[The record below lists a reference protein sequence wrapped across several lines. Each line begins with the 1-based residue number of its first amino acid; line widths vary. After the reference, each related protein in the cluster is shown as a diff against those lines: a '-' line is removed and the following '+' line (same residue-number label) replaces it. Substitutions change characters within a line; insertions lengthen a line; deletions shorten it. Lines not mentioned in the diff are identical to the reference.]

1 MMRPRVIIHMTTSVD
16 GRVKI
21 RRWSQV
27 DTDGV
32 VEKAYELAH
41 EKLAGDAWMCGRVTM
56 AGYAQGEPPAPYAGP
71 AIPREDFVAERDAQN
86 TGKGYAIGL
95 DAHARMHW
103 DTRNDITGDHV
114 VMILTEAAS
123 DAHLDALRRAG
134 ASYLFGGEDSLDLAL
149 VLEKLAATFGIR
161 RLLVEGGGRINGSF
175 LYAGL
180 VDELSLLLAPAVDGL
195 MGAPALF
202 DHEGAADDATAK
214 SLKLTLKSHEAMDGG
229 VLWMMYDVAADTR
242 TH

>member
-1 MMRPRVIIHMTTSVD
+1 
-16 GRVKI
+16 
-21 RRWSQV
+21 
-27 DTDGV
+27 
-32 VEKAYELAH
+32 
-41 EKLAGDAWMCGRVTM
+41 
-56 AGYAQGEPPAPYAGP
+56 
-71 AIPREDFVAERDAQN
+71 
-86 TGKGYAIGL
+86 
-95 DAHARMHW
+95 MHW
-103 DTRNDITGDHV
+103 GERHDITGDHV
-114 VMILTEAAS
+114 VMILTEAAP

-134 ASYLFGGEDSLDLAL
+134 VSYLFGGAEHIDLAL
-149 VLEKLAATFGIR
+149 VLEKLASTFGIR

-229 VLWMMYDVAADTR
+229 VLWMMYDVASNPGAN
-242 TH
+242 

>member
-1 MMRPRVIIHMTTSVD
+1 MTTSVD

-32 VEKAYELAH
+32 VEKAYEVVHDSARAQAGRGTAI
-41 EKLAGDAWMCGRVTM
+41 AGDAWMCGRVTM
-56 AGYAQGEPPAPYAGP
+56 AGYAQGEPPPAYYGP
-71 AIPREDFVAERDAQN
+71 AIPREDFIATRDA
-86 TGKGYAIGL
+86 KGYAIGL

-103 DTRNDITGDHV
+103 GTRNDITGDHV
-114 VMILTEAAS
+114 VMILSEAAP

-134 ASYLFGGEDSLDLAL
+134 VSYLFGGKDGIDLAL
-149 VLEKLAATFGIR
+149 VLDKLGATFGIR

-214 SLKLTLKSHEAMDGG
+214 SLKLTLKSHAAMDGG
-229 VLWMMYDVAADTR
+229 VLWMMYDVAAETGKR
-242 TH
+242 

>member
-1 MMRPRVIIHMTTSVD
+1 MPQRPRVIVHMTSSVD

-27 DTDGV
+27 DTDTV
-32 VEKAYELAH
+32 VEKAYEIVH
-41 EKLAGDAWMCGRVTM
+41 DKLAGDAWMCGRVTM
-56 AGYAQGEPPAPYAGP
+56 AGYAQGEPPAAYDGP
-71 AIPREDFVAERDAQN
+71 PIPREDHVATRDA
-86 TGKGYAIGL
+86 KGYAIGL

-103 DTRNDITGDHV
+103 GTRHDITGDHV
-114 VMILTEAAS
+114 VMILTETAP
-123 DAHLDALRRAG
+123 DAHLAALRRAG
-134 ASYLFGGEDSLDLAL
+134 VSYLFGGAERIDLAL
-149 VLEKLAATFGIR
+149 VLEKLAAIFGIR

-175 LYAGL
+175 LYTGL

-229 VLWMMYDVAADTR
+229 VLWMMYDVASNIETN
-242 TH
+242 

>member
-1 MMRPRVIIHMTTSVD
+1 MPQRPRVIVHMTTSVD

-32 VEKAYELAH
+32 VEKAYEAVH
-41 EKLAGDAWMCGRVTM
+41 DKLAGDAWMCGRVTM
-56 AGYAQGEPPAPYAGP
+56 AGYAKGEPPAAYDGP
-71 AIPREDFVAERDAQN
+71 AIPREDHVATRDA
-86 TGKGYAIGL
+86 KGYAIGL

-103 DTRNDITGDHV
+103 GTRHDITGDHV
-114 VMILTEAAS
+114 VMILTEAAP

-134 ASYLFGGEDSLDLAL
+134 VSYLFGGAERIDLAL
-149 VLEKLAATFGIR
+149 VLEKLAATFGIS

-229 VLWMMYDVAADTR
+229 VLWMMYDVASDTGSN
-242 TH
+242 

>member
-1 MMRPRVIIHMTTSVD
+1 MPQRPRVIVHMTTSVD

-27 DTDGV
+27 DTGGV
-32 VEKAYELAH
+32 VEKAYEAVH
-41 EKLAGDAWMCGRVTM
+41 DRLAGDAWMCGRVTM
-56 AGYAQGEPPAPYAGP
+56 AGYAKGEAPAAYNGS
-71 AIPREDFVAERDAQN
+71 AIPREDFVAIRDA
-86 TGKGYAIGL
+86 KGYAIGL

-103 DTRNDITGDHV
+103 GTRNDITGDHV
-114 VMILTEAAS
+114 VMILTEAAP

-134 ASYLFGGEDSLDLAL
+134 VSYIFGGKDRLDLAL
-149 VLEKLAATFGIR
+149 VCEKLAATFGIR

-202 DHEGAADDATAK
+202 DHDGAADDATAK

-229 VLWMMYDVAADTR
+229 VLWMMYDVSSDAGAN
-242 TH
+242 

>member
-1 MMRPRVIIHMTTSVD
+1 MPPRPRVIVHMTTSVD

-32 VEKAYELAH
+32 VEKAYESVH

-56 AGYAQGEPPAPYAGP
+56 AGYAQGEPPAAYDGP
-71 AIPREDFVAERDAQN
+71 AILREDFVATRDA
-86 TGKGYAIGL
+86 KGYAIGL

-103 DTRNDITGDHV
+103 GTRHDITGDHV
-114 VMILTEAAS
+114 VMILTEAAP

-134 ASYLFGGEDSLDLAL
+134 VSYLFGGAERIDLAL
-149 VLEKLAATFGIR
+149 VLEKLAATFGIS

-229 VLWMMYDVAADTR
+229 VLWMMYGVASDTGSN
-242 TH
+242 